1 MKTRI
6 LASLALGSFLAASAA
21 FAAASDVTGT
31 IKTIDPAAH
40 TVTLSDGITYTLAA
54 DFKAAG
60 FKVGEKVVLSWEMD
74 GTVHKALSMTPAS

>member
-21 FAAASDVTGT
+21 FAAAGGVTGT

-40 TVTLSDGITYTLAA
+40 TVTLSDGIT
-54 DFKAAG
+54 
-60 FKVGEKVVLSWEMD
+60 
-74 GTVHKALSMTPAS
+74 